1 MVETLLRDILN
12 GLGKRSRDVIVRR
25 AGLKNNRPETLEFIG
40 QSYGVTRERVRQ
52 IEASARRAILSKQ
65 MPERFADFTN
75 IAFEHLKHTGGAR
88 EENRFLEELRFLTQ
102 DAHPAS
108 RARLGFLL
116 GLTQKFVRHE
126 ETERFQAFWAVDDNM
141 ANRVIKFLDFV
152 VGDLKK
158 RRTTVLLTEIDSY
171 LAKIGDRVTGL
182 MKEAGPTALI
192 GFVAISKEILI
203 NPFGECGL
211 AEWSQIVPRGVKDR
225 AYYLMHQKKEPLH
238 FRKIAT
244 MLNQHAEL
252 ASDFHPAWQKPIEVQ
267 TVHNELIKDDRFVLV
282 GRGTYALAEWGYRP
296 GTVKDVIIEVLRLMR
311 RPMSKDEIV
320 KTVKEKRQVRENTI
334 LINLQNK
341 RLFERLPDGRYRVR
355 ERKLLKG
362 SPRVREA

>member
-1 MVETLLRDILN
+1 
-12 GLGKRSRDVIVRR
+12 
-25 AGLKNNRPETLEFIG
+25 
-40 QSYGVTRERVRQ
+40 
-52 IEASARRAILSKQ
+52 
-65 MPERFADFTN
+65 
-75 IAFEHLKHTGGAR
+75 
-88 EENRFLEELRFLTQ
+88 
-102 DAHPAS
+102 
-108 RARLGFLL
+108 
-116 GLTQKFVRHE
+116 
-126 ETERFQAFWAVDDNM
+126 
-141 ANRVIKFLDFV
+141 
-152 VGDLKK
+152 
-158 RRTTVLLTEIDSY
+158 
-171 LAKIGDRVTGL
+171 